1 MKKIS
6 KYLMPVYTVFLV
18 LGNTVLVRAVSDPGE
33 VQNKLN
39 TGLTSIKVIIT
50 SIIAIVGVIA
60 AAKIVISKLPSLDD
74 PHMKNEMWRGIGM
87 VGAAVATG
95 GALTW
100 LIPWVYGLFQ

>member
-6 KYLMPVYTVFLV
+6 KYLASAYTTFLV
-18 LGNTVLVRAVSDPGE
+18 LGNTVLVKAESNAGDIQQKLTTGFNTIQVVVTSVIAV
-33 VQNKLN
+33 
-39 TGLTSIKVIIT
+39 
-50 SIIAIVGVIA
+50 VGVIA